1 MSRVDSPLY
10 FSAFGAST
18 PVGRD
23 MWASAAA
30 ARAGVCGF
38 SEHPYM
44 VDTAGEPMRI
54 ATAPWV
60 DIEIEG
66 VERYA
71 ELLLPAID
79 EAMAGWRGVPAR
91 IGVALALPPPRP
103 GRAASLAGDLL
114 TRMAHRYPGR
124 FGPARVFEAGHA
136 GGYLALDAAA
146 KDCDAGL
153 IDACMVC
160 AVDSYLDP
168 ETLDWI
174 EACDQ
179 LHGAGPQ
186 NNAWG
191 FVPGEAAGVVLVS
204 GGGFL
209 QRHGLTPM
217 AAIDAVG
224 IGREGKVPG
233 TDDPITGEGL
243 SQAFRAALD
252 ELASGVCI
260 DNVVCDMNGEAWR
273 ADEYGFAVLRAGNR
287 LRAATDFVAPADCWG
302 DVGAAGLPLHMA
314 LAAIAHLKHYGRG
327 AMSMVWGSS
336 ASGERG
342 AAVLH
347 AQPWRAPESE
357 G

>member
-54 ATAPWV
+54 APAPWV

-168 ETLDWI
+168 
-174 EACDQ
+174 AGC
-179 LHGAGPQ
+179 GATRT
-186 NNAWG
+186 
-191 FVPGEAAGVVLVS
+191 AA
-204 GGGFL
+204 
-209 QRHGLTPM
+209 
-217 AAIDAVG
+217 AASV
-224 IGREGKVPG
+224 RR
-233 TDDPITGEGL
+233 
-243 SQAFRAALD
+243 RARRVR
-252 ELASGVCI
+252 ASGR
-260 DNVVCDMNGEAWR
+260 DRPGRSRTPSRRGRDP
-273 ADEYGFAVLRAGNR
+273 RAG
-287 LRAATDFVAPADCWG
+287 T
-302 DVGAAGLPLHMA
+302 
-314 LAAIAHLKHYGRG
+314 
-327 AMSMVWGSS
+327 
-336 ASGERG
+336 
-342 AAVLH
+342 
-347 AQPWRAPESE
+347 
-357 G
+357 